1 MELEEPVRPSLL
13 RRASA
18 FVRRRRRAVIAA
30 AVIAAV
36 PFACDLAVGASA
48 TVHARATDVPHHR
61 VALVLGTAPTVAGG
75 RPNLYYRY
83 RLEAA
88 AELWRAG
95 AVDGFLVSGD
105 NGTTEY
111 DEPTA
116 MRENLAALG
125 VPRRAITCD
134 YAGFRTLDSVVRAK
148 EVFGLDAVVVVS
160 QAFHAE
166 RAVFLAQRHGLEAV
180 GFAARTPSSRRTRAK
195 NRAREVM
202 ARTLAVW
209 DVIVGTEPRYLGP
222 PVAVGTAESAE
233 GAETAESDGAVGATE
248 RDAARVR

>member
-1 MELEEPVRPSLL
+1 MTDSEHDPTPSRGTPNGTPRAACGPLARSWRRWRRPI
-13 RRASA
+13 
-18 FVRRRRRAVIAA
+18 VAA
-30 AVIAAV
+30 AVLAAI
-36 PFACDLAVGASA
+36 PLACDLAVGASTEVFTEA
-48 TVHARATDVPHHR
+48 ERVPHHR
-61 VALVLGTAPTVAGG
+61 VALVLGTSPTVAAG

-88 AELWRAG
+88 AALWEAG

-105 NGTTEY
+105 NGTLEY

-116 MRENLAALG
+116 MREDLAALG

-148 EVFGLDAVVVVS
+148 EVFGLDEVVVVS

-166 RAVFLAQRHGLEAV
+166 RAVFLAERHGLDAV
-180 GFAARTPSSRRTRAK
+180 GFAARTPSARRTRVK
-195 NRAREVM
+195 NRAREVL

-209 DVIVGTEPRYLGP
+209 DVVVGTEPRFLGP
-222 PVAVGTAESAE
+222 PVEVTTAVR
-233 GAETAESDGAVGATE
+233 E
-248 RDAARVR
+248 R